1 MDIIFWTGIFSETE
15 PYRPIGAYQ
24 LAHWMRSNGYECQVI
39 DFIQTMSADELY
51 GFTKKFISSNT
62 LCIGVSST
70 FWSVRDPDD
79 KHQRWTPG
87 GIPPVV
93 KETID
98 LIKANHPDI
107 KLVLGGS
114 QADNKPQHFYNLFD
128 AIVVGYGE
136 EMFLD
141 LIDSW
146 RKDKKLLVPTMQGN
160 VPYLTSSPN
169 KRFDIM
175 CSDHRFI
182 RQDCIVPGETLP
194 LEIGRGCIF
203 SCKFCS
209 YLNIGKTK
217 NDYVRNMDFLQQ
229 EILHNKEQF
238 GTTNYIL
245 LDDTFNDSN
254 EKVRAWGGM
263 LNELPFGV
271 NYTGYMRADLLSRFP
286 EQIDIFKDTGLVAAH
301 FGVETFNPEASM
313 LIGKGWNGKEGKD
326 FFIRLRN
333 TWADK
338 TLFMMSLIVGIPPET
353 EEDCIATNEWLIENN
368 MPSWVWHPLRINTS
382 SRTNKSEF
390 EKNYQKY
397 GFVPTVSGG
406 WIAKHGNNYIQAR
419 KLAGRLMEDDRRAR
433 SNLSNWQ
440 MLSFMTLGYT
450 REEITKVK
458 ISEFDY
464 SEKDRRFNEFVV
476 QYKKLLT
483 EL

>member
-1 MDIIFWTGIFSETE
+1 MDIIFWTGVFSETE

-39 DFIQTMSADELY
+39 DFIQTMTSEELY
-51 GFTKKFISSNT
+51 GFTKKFIRDNT
-62 LCIGVSST
+62 LCIGASST
-70 FWSVRDPDD
+70 FWSVKDPDD

-87 GIPPVV
+87 GIPLVI

-98 LIKANHPDI
+98 LIKANHPNI

-114 QADNKPQHFYNLFD
+114 QADNKPQEFYNLFD

-141 LIDSW
+141 LVDSW
-146 RKDKKLLVPTMQGN
+146 RKDKKILISTMQGD

-175 CSDHRFI
+175 CSDHKFTK
-182 RQDCIVPGETLP
+182 QDCIVPGETLP
-194 LEIGRGCIF
+194 IEIGRGCIF

-217 NDYVRNMDFLQQ
+217 NDYVRGMDYIQQ
-229 EILHNKEQF
+229 EIQYNKEQF
-238 GTTNYIL
+238 ETSNYIL
-245 LDDTFNDSN
+245 LDDTVNDSN
-254 EKVRAWGGM
+254 DKIQAWGNM
-263 LNELPFGV
+263 LTDLPFDI
-271 NYTGYMRADLLSRFP
+271 NYTGYMRADLLARFP
-286 EQIDIFKDTGLVAAH
+286 EQIDIFKDTGLVSAH
-301 FGVETFNPEASM
+301 FGVETFNPDASM

-326 FFIRLRN
+326 FFARLRN
-333 TWADK
+333 KWGNQ

-353 EEDCIATNEWLIENN
+353 EEECITTNEWLIEND
-368 MPSWVWHPLRINTS
+368 MPSWVWHPLRINTD

-397 GFVPTVSGG
+397 GFIPTMRGG
-406 WIAKHGNNYIQAR
+406 WMTKTGYSYLQAKN
-419 KLAGRLMEDDRRAR
+419 LAGFLMQDKRRKK

-440 MLSFMTLGYT
+440 MLSFMSLGYS

-464 SEKDRRFNEFVV
+464 QEKDQRFNEFIIK
-476 QYKKLLT
+476 YKKLLAD
-483 EL
+483 L